1 MLLIDDEKSINI
13 EGRGAINYYNLM
25 QAILFSLATFVST
38 FLGGIFAIKFKEK
51 FSGIMAFA
59 AGVLLA
65 VVGFEIL
72 PEIIN
77 QVKENDFPSIMPMA
91 ALVGGFLIF
100 HILEKTILIH
110 HSHEHDY
117 AEHKHP
123 DVGVFSALAL
133 VGHSFM
139 DGIGIG
145 LGFQLNE
152 AVGSLMAIAVISH
165 DFTDGMNTV
174 TLMLSHKNSASKSKI
189 FLLFDSLAPILGA
202 VSTLFIKFSP
212 AALVIYLG
220 FFAGFLLYI
229 STSDI
234 LPEAHSKK
242 SSFGLIGLTVLGVI
256 FIFLISRFV

>member
-1 MLLIDDEKSINI
+1 MS
-13 EGRGAINYYNLM
+13 
-25 QAILFSLATFVST
+25 AILLSLATFFST
-38 FLGGIFAIKFKEK
+38 FSGGMFAVKFKNKLSE
-51 FSGIMAFA
+51 IMAFA

-72 PEIIN
+72 PEIIS
-77 QVKENDFPSIMPMA
+77 QVGEYHFKPIIPMV
-91 ALVGGFLIF
+91 ALVGGFLVF

-110 HSHEHDY
+110 HAHEHDY

-123 DVGVFSALAL
+123 NVGVLSALAL

-145 LGFQLNE
+145 LGFQVSP
-152 AVGSLMAIAVISH
+152 AVGVLVAIAVISH

-174 TLMLSHKNSASKSKI
+174 SLMLSHKNSTAKSKF
-189 FLLFDSLAPILGA
+189 FLLLDSLAPILGA
-202 VSTLFIKFSP
+202 VSTLFFKLSP
-212 AALVIYLG
+212 IFLVIYLG

-229 STSDI
+229 GASDI

-242 SSFGLIGLTVLGVI
+242 SSFGLIGLTVLGVV
-256 FIFLISRFV
+256 FIFVISRFV